1 MLKFGDKIIS
11 DLYLGDKRIA
21 KAFLGAKLVYKAKGP
36 IFLDYIESNGVACI
50 NTDLKPSYDYTI
62 KIKYQYTS
70 LIQTYNPIFGM
81 RLAAVGTGNGLFWV
95 GMHFNEKRAYLRFGE
110 NSVNYAMGDKAL
122 DVIEMT
128 CSPEGVFING
138 EDTGARYFNSEIT
151 SEAKPIC
158 LFTINGESGIS
169 PSLGETNAK
178 VYSYQVFDGDMNL
191 IQNLRPCLH
200 PKTLKVCMYD
210 MVSGKY
216 FYNKGTGT
224 LTAGNKINF
233 VDYITFDGDSY
244 IDTLFKPN
252 PHTTRTVLDCMLL
265 DDTSSGGQGIF
276 GARPTTVSS
285 INSMNIWF
293 NTSDAP
299 KTLRL
304 DCTGNYQVTKPDNID
319 IAQRLLI
326 DCLDKDVTI
335 NGITYSSTVDKSNAT
350 YLTYSMYLGN
360 FNNVGKPYTKGCKM
374 NVYRFTIYDN
384 GKLAQDLKPCVVNE
398 VACFYDMVTGKLFT
412 NIGTGTLKPSG
423 RFVQSILFDG
433 ASWINT
439 GIVQQT
445 CTVET
450 TIRFEENGTR
460 QLMGFGSSTAQY
472 WGKPANSVIIESL
485 SGSNVTDKTDVIIEY
500 NCDDL
505 TAPTIVRNAD
515 GKTSAVSTGKTVG
528 TMPYIIG
535 ALVWGNSATTNGYH
549 CTCEVWKNKIIIN
562 GVLIQ
567 DLRPYVDEDGIPCF
581 YDTVTNVKFYNEGTG
596 TLSYTE

>member
-1 MLKFGDKIIS
+1 MLKLGEKIIS

-21 KAFLGAKLVYKAKGP
+21 KAFLGAKLVYKAIGP

-62 KIKYQYTS
+62 KIKYQYNS
-70 LIQTYNPIFGM
+70 LVQTYNPIFGM

-138 EDTGARYFNSEIT
+138 EDTGARYFNGEIT

-169 PSLGETNAK
+169 ASLGETNAK
-178 VYSYQVFDGDMNL
+178 VYSYQVFDGNKNL
-191 IQNLRPCLH
+191 IQDLRPCLH

-233 VDYITFDGDSY
+233 VDYISFDGESW
-244 IDTLFKPN
+244 IDVDYAPTNNTRVVGKFSITAFKGAGANYVFGVFGDNANYGLNIGSSRQILNIPWASASAVAMNNPN
-252 PHTTRTVLDCMLL
+252 
-265 DDTSSGGQGIF
+265 
-276 GARPTTVSS
+276 
-285 INSMNIWF
+285 
-293 NTSDAP
+293 
-299 KTLRL
+299 
-304 DCTGNYQVTKPDNID
+304 
-319 IAQRLLI
+319 
-326 DCLDKDVTI
+326 
-335 NGITYSSTVDKSNAT
+335 
-350 YLTYSMYLGN
+350 N
-360 FNNVGKPYTKGCKM
+360 FNQIYSFDISKNGAYLDGILKLGASQLSATFTATKTFFVGWANGTSTDKLIG
-374 NVYRFTIYDN
+374 NVYPMQMYE
-384 GKLAQDLKPCVVNE
+384 NE
-398 VACFYDMVTGKLFT
+398 VLVKDLRPCIINDVVGLYDMVTGKLFT

-472 WGKPANSVIIESL
+472 WGKPANSVMIESL